1 MNHKQKKMLAR
12 ILVTAA
18 LLISLHFL
26 PVTGWLRFLC
36 YMVPYLVIGYDIL
49 RKAWKGPA
57 TESISSIHFLKRQ
70 RNACHI
76 IREKKAGIFL

>member
-26 PVTGWLRFLC
+26 PVTGWLRFGC

-49 RKAWKGPA
+49 RKAARGVRNRQDRKS
-57 TESISSIHFLKRQ
+57 TRLNSSH
-70 RNACHI
+70 
-76 IREKKAGIFL
+76 